1 MIRVPQASSL
11 ERKRKKGGGKAGK
24 SDRKSLSF
32 LKAHVSIF
40 VLIYLFYFNCAGS
53 SLLGGFSLVEASGAT
68 FQLWC
73 VGPSL
78 YWLLL
83 LQSTGPR
90 AYQLQ

>member
-32 LKAHVSIF
+32 LKAHV
-40 VLIYLFYFNCAGS
+40 LIYLFYFNCAGS

-73 VGPSL
+73 VVPSL